1 MSNKSPDTRDVFI
14 IPERKGCA
22 ISLVEPDDYDN
33 ITDDDRMLHD
43 MFAKALGER
52 FERLEEKD
60 E

>member
-43 MFAKALGER
+43 MFAKALGEQ
-52 FERLEEKD
+52 FERLEEED